1 MQAKP
6 LTLLVAAGILSTSAV
21 LSGCGSTMQS
31 KPADQTTSVNTAA
44 ALSNVLMVYG
54 PGGPLGPMNE
64 LAEKFAKEKGFQVK
78 VVAGPE
84 GKWIDQAKQDAD
96 VFFGGAEYMLTD
108 FTLRHPELVDDK
120 TRTELYPRA
129 AGILVRKGNPKNIKS
144 LEDLAKPGIKI
155 LDVNGAG
162 QLGLWEDLAGTKD
175 LIPGIQ
181 KNIAVTSGNSAE
193 GIEKWKANPELD
205 AWITYESWYYRL
217 KDTMDLV
224 ELPKKDKLYRGTP
237 IVIAKTTDNREAAQQ
252 FIEYL
257 KTEKS
262 HEVFKKWGWQ

>member
-1 MQAKP
+1 MKKQLALV
-6 LTLLVAAGILSTSAV
+6 LTAGMLSASALLA
-21 LSGCGSTMQS
+21 GCGTNTESKSTA
-31 KPADQTTSVNTAA
+31 PATTVNTAA
-44 ALSNVLMVYG
+44 ASSNALMVYG
-54 PGGPLGPMNE
+54 PGGPFGPMNE
-64 LAEKFAKEKGFQVK
+64 LAEMFSKEKGIQVK

-96 VFFGGAEYMLTD
+96 IFYGGAEYMLTD

-129 AGILVRKGNPKNIKS
+129 AGILVRKGNPKNIKT
-144 LEDLAKPGIKI
+144 LEDLAKPGIKL

-162 QLGLWEDLAGTKD
+162 QLGLWEDLAGTKG
-175 LIPGIQ
+175 LIAGIQ
-181 KNIAVTSGNSAE
+181 KNIAVTAGNSAE
-193 GIEKWKANPELD
+193 GIDKWKATPELD

-237 IVIAKTTDNREAAQQ
+237 IVIAKTADNKETAQQ
-252 FIEYL
+252 FISYL
-257 KTEKS
+257 KTEKA
-262 HEVFKKWGWQ
+262 HAVFKKWGWQ